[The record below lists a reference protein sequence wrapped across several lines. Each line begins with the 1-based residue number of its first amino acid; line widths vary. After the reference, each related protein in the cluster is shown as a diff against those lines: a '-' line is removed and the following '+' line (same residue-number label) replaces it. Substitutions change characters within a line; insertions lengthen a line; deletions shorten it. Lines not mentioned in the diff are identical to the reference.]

1 MIRTRILLHHEPSGT
16 ASDAE
21 ALVGRIR
28 SIIGSVAVDCD
39 CRQRVN
45 EALGRFA
52 EMEQQRVTRCHLMS
66 SRQHR
71 AAIAALVDLLAE
83 LEDISF
89 HEADRSVFA
98 EFASLFDD
106 IAHHARLGA
115 EALRLLDGED
125 A

>member
-1 MIRTRILLHHEPSGT
+1 MIRTGTLLHHEPSRP
-16 ASDAE
+16 APDAE

-45 EALGRFA
+45 DALCRFA
-52 EMEQQRVTRCHLMS
+52 EMEQQRATRRHLTS

-71 AAIAALVDLLAE
+71 AAIAAVVDLLAE
-83 LEDISF
+83 LEDISWQ
-89 HEADRSVFA
+89 EADRSVFA

-106 IAHHARLGA
+106 IAHHASLGA
-115 EALRLLDGED
+115 ESLRLLDGED